1 MRRALIRRKLGA
13 VHRVLDR
20 AINAAEMPGAVVLAR
35 MPREGEML
43 EHESVRGRAV
53 LRPEQVPMA
62 RDTLF
67 DLASLTKVLATT
79 SAVML
84 LAQRGALA
92 LDEPVARYL
101 PAFGER
107 GKAQLT
113 LRHLLTHSS
122 GLHPWRPY
130 HELLLARERK
140 KHVKLIGTPEA
151 RRYVLDSIFRS
162 ALVHESGTAAVYGD
176 LDFIV
181 LGALVEEI
189 TGETLD
195 VFCRREIFEPL
206 GMLHTGFNPLRA
218 GAAPVKAAAEEGATD
233 AVDAANAPTTGEA
246 PAAAANANA
255 ASADAANPGAASA
268 QDADSADAAS
278 ELQPAAPVKAAPP
291 AAMQA
296 PPPAAPIDKRRIAA
310 TENCPW
316 RRRIL
321 WGEVHDPNASVMGGV
336 AGHAGL
342 FGTADDIMR
351 FAGAVLDAWH
361 GKDGLFA
368 PDWMRRF
375 AARQGLPEGSN
386 WALGWDTPSAQGSSA
401 GRLFSADSI
410 GHLGFTGTSLWI
422 DLPAQAVVVML
433 ASRMHL
439 VAKQSRFALRAEVHD
454 LLREAFAA

>member
-1 MRRALIRRKLGA
+1 MRHALIRRKLGA

-20 AINAAEMPGAVVLAR
+20 AIDAAEIPGAVVLAR

-53 LRPEQVPMA
+53 LRPEQIPMA
-62 RDTLF
+62 RGTVF

-101 PAFGER
+101 PAFGAQ

-122 GLHPWRPY
+122 GLRPWRPY
-130 HELLLARERK
+130 HELLLERERK
-140 KHVKLIGTPEA
+140 KHVKLIGTAEA

-195 VFCRREIFEPL
+195 LFCSREIFEPL
-206 GMLHTGFNPLRA
+206 GMQHTGFNPLRA
-218 GAAPVKAAAEEGATD
+218 GQAPENAAAAEAEARAQPG
-233 AVDAANAPTTGEA
+233 A
-246 PAAAANANA
+246 PAC
-255 ASADAANPGAASA
+255 
-268 QDADSADAAS
+268 
-278 ELQPAAPVKAAPP
+278 
-291 AAMQA
+291 
-296 PPPAAPIDKRRIAA
+296 KRRIAA

-375 AARQGLPEGSN
+375 ATPQGLPEGSS

-410 GHLGFTGTSLWI
+410 GHLGFTGVSLWI

-439 VAKQSRFALRAEVHD
+439 VAKQSRFALRPQVHD